1 MNKRFSLSTVIAL
14 MLMVA
19 AVTFTLTY
27 TEVRNAVNRQ
37 LNIDAEQQQT
47 LSKFIEAKD
56 YIEKYF
62 IGEYDKDAVLDAS
75 IQGMVTGLGDRWS
88 YYLSAEEYKAY
99 QQSSENKYVGI
110 GVTAGYDEGREG
122 ILITDIIE
130 GSPAQQAGVKLFDAI
145 VSVDGKSVSEMGY
158 EMALSS
164 MKGEENTKVTLELE
178 DAQGVRRTVQVTRKA
193 VELEAVHSQIMS
205 GGIGY
210 VRITNFDAGVSAD
223 FEQSV
228 RQLLKAN
235 VKSLIFDVRVNP
247 GGRLQELIP
256 MLDMLLPEGRIF
268 TSRDKDGKEENYD
281 SDKNELTLPM
291 AVVVNQYS
299 YSAAEFFAAA
309 LQEYGKAKVVGQAT
323 TGKGYAQVPI
333 ELENGG
339 ALVLSVTEYFT
350 PKGKSLAD
358 TGITPDYVEPMTDE
372 ELASFPSIPLDKD
385 KQLSRAVSVV
395 KELSAQQAQQKAAG

>member
-37 LNIDAEQQQT
+37 LNIDAEQQQE
-47 LSKFIEAKD
+47 LSKYLEAKD
-56 YIEKYF
+56 YIENYF
-62 IGEYDKDAVLDAS
+62 IGDYDKAAVLDAS

-99 QQSSENKYVGI
+99 EQSSENKYVGI
-110 GVTAGYDEGREG
+110 GVTAGYDEAREG
-122 ILITDIIE
+122 ILITDIIDD
-130 GSPAQQAGVKLFDAI
+130 SPAQQAGIKLFDAI
-145 VSVDGKSVSEMGY
+145 VAVDGKSVTEMGY
-158 EMALSS
+158 EVALGSI
-164 MKGEENTKVTLELE
+164 KGEENTKVALELA
-178 DAQGVRRTVQVTRKA
+178 DAQGVRRTVTVTRKA
-193 VELEAVHSQIMS
+193 VKLEAVHSEIMA

-228 RQLLKAN
+228 KQLLKAN

-268 TSRDKDGKEENYD
+268 TSRDKEGKEENYD

-291 AVVVNQYS
+291 AVVVDQYS

-333 ELENGG
+333 KLNDGS

-350 PKGKSLAD
+350 PKGKSLANV
-358 TGITPDYVEPMTDE
+358 GITPDYAEPMTDE
-372 ELASFPSIPLDKD
+372 ELAGFPSIPLDKD

-395 KELSAQQAQQKAAG
+395 TQLVAEQATQKAAG